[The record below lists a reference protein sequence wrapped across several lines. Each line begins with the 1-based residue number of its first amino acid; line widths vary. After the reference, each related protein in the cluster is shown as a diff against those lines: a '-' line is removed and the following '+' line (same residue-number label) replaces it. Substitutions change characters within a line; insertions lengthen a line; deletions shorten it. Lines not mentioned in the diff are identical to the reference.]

1 MKFSKGCVRNV
12 ENKPYQ
18 IQYTPLA
25 YEDLDGIDSYIAET
39 LGNPSAADRLMEKM
53 EKSIDQLKDF
63 PYSGSEV
70 GDAYLAAKGY
80 RKLVVDNYIVFH
92 LVSDEQR
99 MVIVMR
105 IIHGA
110 REYQNLL

>member
-1 MKFSKGCVRNV
+1 MRSV
-12 ENKPYQ
+12 ENKPYR

-25 YEDLDGIDSYIAET
+25 YEDLDSIDSYIAKT
-39 LGNPSAADRLMEKM
+39 LANPSAADHLMEKM
-53 EKSIDQLKDF
+53 EQSINQLKDF
-63 PYSGSEV
+63 PYIGSEV

-92 LVSDEQR
+92 LVSEKER
-99 MVIVMR
+99 TVIVMR
-105 IIHGA
+105 VIHGA

>member
-1 MKFSKGCVRNV
+1 M

-25 YEDLDGIDSYIAET
+25 YEDLNGIDSYIAET
-39 LGNPSAADRLMEKM
+39 LGNPSSAADRLMEKM
-53 EKSIDQLKDF
+53 EKSIDQLKVF